1 MSLRREVA
9 TKPFSSALSPAMKRE
24 FFHAPKY
31 SDIVGVITTTAVK
44 ASSSVGSHFLADS
57 SSSFAYL
64 TKSVA
69 AASRKSASGQRLGE
83 GHLAVAVEVGL
94 DALGLELRLGAED
107 RGLDQREEVARLLV
121 LLAGLGG
128 EAERHGALGVR
139 AVGAGVDDHVVV
151 GELGHARDDALH
163 LLVGRV
169 GLDVVALQLLDRGRD
184 LLAVLARAAS
194 RSRSRRPRRG
204 RSTPARRSAA
214 ARPRC
219 SGASVCSSRNVL
231 IAPRSAACAAA
242 GVSDGVASA
251 DSSSPPQPTRATQA
265 RTSSIRRRD
274 MDSTGLRN

>member
-44 ASSSVGSHFLADS
+44 ASSSVGSHFLAAAS
-57 SSSFAYL
+57 SSLAYL
-64 TKSVA
+64 ANSVV
-69 AASRKSASGQRLGE
+69 AASRKSASGSASGNVD
-83 GHLAVAVEVGL
+83 LAVAVEVGL

-107 RGLDQREEVARLLV
+107 RGLDQREEVARLLE
-121 LLAGLGG
+121 LLAGLRR

-151 GELGHARDDALH
+151 GELGHAGDDALH

-169 GLDVVALQLLDRGRD
+169 GLDVGVLELLDRGRD
-184 LLAVLARAAS
+184 LVAVLARAAS

-204 RSTPARRSAA
+204 RSRPARRAGA
-214 ARPRC
+214 GRPRC
-219 SGASVCSSRNVL
+219 SGAR
-231 IAPRSAACAAA
+231 CARA
-242 GVSDGVASA
+242 G
-251 DSSSPPQPTRATQA
+251 
-265 RTSSIRRRD
+265 TS
-274 MDSTGLRN
+274 